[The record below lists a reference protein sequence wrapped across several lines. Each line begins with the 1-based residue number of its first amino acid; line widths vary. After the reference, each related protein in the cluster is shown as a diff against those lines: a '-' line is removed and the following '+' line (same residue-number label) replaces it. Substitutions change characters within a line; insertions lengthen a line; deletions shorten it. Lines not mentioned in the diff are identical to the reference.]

1 MATYSIISET
11 AGSPYKTIEVSFGE
25 HVFVQDVLVAG
36 TAKAIAKRLQDYA
49 DEYEASYVSP
59 LADPAELPSPTP

>member
-25 HVFVQDVLVAG
+25 QTFVQDVIATG
-36 TAKAIAKRLQDYA
+36 TAKSVAKQLQDYA
-49 DEYEASYVSP
+49 NDYEANYVPPVSS
-59 LADPAELPSPTP
+59 PSPTP